1 MEVEALE
8 RPHSFVFIDEA
19 GFNLAKTRRRG
30 RNVIGQRATVEVP
43 GQRGGNIT
51 MCAAMANDGLLLN
64 TPLIGPYNTERLI
77 AFLEQLY
84 AQLVPAEQGEP
95 VRNPQVFVIVCDNV
109 AFHHSAAVTDWFAAH
124 HRFMVLYLP
133 AYSPFLNPIEEFFSA
148 WRWKVFGHHPHD
160 QMSLLEAMRAG
171 CEDTSPEDCQGWI
184 RHSRRFFPRCMAR
197 GNIRCDVEEI
207 LLLNEVTE
215 IVQTVKMKSLYFL
228 YWCLMLVFLLSV
240 CSE

>member
-30 RNVIGQRATVEVP
+30 RNVIGQRATVAVS
-43 GQRGGNIT
+43 GQRVWKYHHVCCNGQWWFASQHTTHWPIQHRK
-51 MCAAMANDGLLLN
+51 
-64 TPLIGPYNTERLI
+64 RLI
-77 AFLEQLY
+77 ALREQLY

-160 QMSLLEAMRAG
+160 QMSLLEAMCAG

-197 GNIRCDVEEI
+197 ENIV
-207 LLLNEVTE
+207 
-215 IVQTVKMKSLYFL
+215 M
-228 YWCLMLVFLLSV
+228 WCWRKPVAW
-240 CSE
+240 C

>member
-19 GFNLAKTRRRG
+19 GFNLAKTRRRR

-95 VRNPQVFVIVCDNV
+95 VRK
-109 AFHHSAAVTDWFAAH
+109 
-124 HRFMVLYLP
+124 
-133 AYSPFLNPIEEFFSA
+133 FLS
-148 WRWKVFGHHPHD
+148 
-160 QMSLLEAMRAG
+160 
-171 CEDTSPEDCQGWI
+171 
-184 RHSRRFFPRCMAR
+184 
-197 GNIRCDVEEI
+197 
-207 LLLNEVTE
+207 
-215 IVQTVKMKSLYFL
+215 
-228 YWCLMLVFLLSV
+228 
-240 CSE
+240 

>member
-1 MEVEALE
+1 M
-8 RPHSFVFIDEA
+8 
-19 GFNLAKTRRRG
+19 
-30 RNVIGQRATVEVP
+30 EVP

-64 TPLIGPYNTERLI
+64 TPLIGSYNTERLI

-124 HRFMVLYLP
+124 RRFMVLYLP

-148 WRWKVFGHHPHD
+148 WRWKVFDHHPHD

-197 GNIRCDVEEI
+197 ENIRCDVDENLWPDARER
-207 LLLNEVTE
+207 
-215 IVQTVKMKSLYFL
+215 QD
-228 YWCLMLVFLLSV
+228 
-240 CSE
+240 